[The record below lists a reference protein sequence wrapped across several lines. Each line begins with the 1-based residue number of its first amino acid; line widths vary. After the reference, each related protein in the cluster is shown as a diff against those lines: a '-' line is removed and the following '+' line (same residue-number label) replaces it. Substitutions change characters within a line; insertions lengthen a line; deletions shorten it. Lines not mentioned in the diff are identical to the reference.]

1 MNRKHLTGML
11 VAGLMAGTFAVVNA
25 QDPAAPDDHDHGPT
39 AIHNP
44 DGTHFDLEDEA
55 AYPDAAGFA
64 SMQERVSYAI
74 GRLDGGQ
81 LPTNLE
87 DIDIVA
93 YEEGIRSG
101 TDESSDDRAAGYE
114 LGRNI
119 LRAQPDANVDE
130 LIEGLRKAL
139 EEENES
145 RAMGYLI
152 GNGYRDREVDLAP
165 ETYMSGVNEALAAAD
180 VAEGEDPPAAG
191 ILSEE
196 EVQATV
202 SAFGFLMQ
210 QRQLQTLIE
219 EGQEHIAGVI
229 DEEEGWTKTES
240 GLYYR
245 VVEAGEGE
253 SPDSNDIVTCHY
265 EGKLIDGTVF
275 DSSYQRGQPAEFP
288 LDGVIAG
295 WTEGVQ
301 LMMVGAKYEFLIP
314 PAMAYGERGYPD
326 PRGGGI
332 PPNATLRFTVELMG
346 FASQPHDDREPLGDY
361 ARCPTDRTSPRRKA
375 GVFL

>member
-1 MNRKHLTGML
+1 MHRNHLTAL
-11 VAGLMAGTFAVVNA
+11 AAAGLLAGTFAVVNA
-25 QDPAAPDDHDHGPT
+25 QDPADDAHDHSPT
-39 AIHNP
+39 AIHND

-64 SMQERVSYAI
+64 SMQDRVSYAI

-93 YEEGIRSG
+93 YEEGIRRG
-101 TDESSDDRAAGYE
+101 TDETSDDRAAGFE

-119 LRAQPDANVDE
+119 LRAQPDANVEE
-130 LIEGLRKAL
+130 LIEGLRLAM
-139 EEENES
+139 EEDSES

-152 GNGYRDREVDLAP
+152 GNGYRDRDVDLAP
-165 ETYMSGVNEALAAAD
+165 ETYMTGVNESIAAAD
-180 VAEGEDPPAAG
+180 APEGEAPPAEVT
-191 ILSEE
+191 LSDEQ
-196 EVQATV
+196 VQETV
-202 SAFGFLMQ
+202 SAFSHLMQ
-210 QRQLQTLIE
+210 QRQLQNLLD
-219 EGQEHIAGVI
+219 EGQAFI
-229 DEEEGWTKTES
+229 DETVEAEEGWTKTES

-253 SPDSNDIVTCHY
+253 SPDGNDIVTCHY
-265 EGKLIDGTVF
+265 EGQLADGTVF
-275 DSSYQRGQPAEFP
+275 DSSYDRGQPAEFP
-288 LDGVIAG
+288 LNGVIAG

-301 LMMVGAKYEFLIP
+301 LMKVGSKFEFLIP

-346 FASQPHDDREPLGDY
+346 FTSQPNDDREPLGD
-361 ARCPTDRTSPRRKA
+361 
-375 GVFL
+375 